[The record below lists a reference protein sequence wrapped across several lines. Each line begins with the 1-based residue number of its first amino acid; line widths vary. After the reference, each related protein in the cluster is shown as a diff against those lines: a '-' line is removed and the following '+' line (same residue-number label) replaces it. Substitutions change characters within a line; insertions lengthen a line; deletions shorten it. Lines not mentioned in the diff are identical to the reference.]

1 MDRGLTYTG
10 NTGQQIALVPKARVA
25 LDVVA
30 NPRFQLSNR
39 ALQPFD
45 MTFDLVRHRLMG
57 LLKARSFLVT
67 HSLEGI
73 QAPDQGKQFPFLTG
87 TWLPKPR
94 LHCLA
99 EAGNQPGILPV
110 CLGSRQE
117 PLGEGVNLRRVDD
130 TYPVPLIVEEG
141 RQCFQIRARGL
152 HAGVDVVCV
161 VASQPLQQSTMA

>member
-57 LLKARSFLVT
+57 LLKASCDLY
-67 HSLEGI
+67 
-73 QAPDQGKQFPFLTG
+73 
-87 TWLPKPR
+87 
-94 LHCLA
+94 
-99 EAGNQPGILPV
+99 AG
-110 CLGSRQE
+110 LGGHKHERM
-117 PLGEGVNLRRVDD
+117 RACCARV
-130 TYPVPLIVEEG
+130 
-141 RQCFQIRARGL
+141 
-152 HAGVDVVCV
+152 
-161 VASQPLQQSTMA
+161 